1 MVDRYPIKASEFSS
15 HALVTRLI
23 ESLNHNVILD
33 LGCGTGTLTSGFIA
47 KGKTV
52 FGIEIDESDAQIA
65 QKNGLIVSVQSLDSK
80 TTFPSDKIELVIAA
94 DILEHLQ
101 NPQEFLIYLREQ
113 LPSGVNMVVSIPNIA
128 NIYVRLSLLFGKF
141 NYTDR
146 GILDKTHLRFFTRKT
161 LLEMFE
167 SSGYTFELLNYT
179 PIPIEEILPDW
190 IPSIASKIIDR
201 TLWELT
207 KFAPTILGYQFIG
220 VARST

>member
-1 MVDRYPIKASEFSS
+1 MIDRYPIKTSEFSS
-15 HALVTRLI
+15 HALVSKLI
-23 ESLNHNVILD
+23 ESLNPNIILD
-33 LGCGTGTLTSGFIA
+33 LGCGTGTLTASFVA
-47 KGKTV
+47 KGKIV
-52 FGIEIDESDAQIA
+52 FGIEIDERDAQIA
-65 QKNGLIVSVQSLDSK
+65 QINGLIVSVQSLDSK
-80 TTFPSDKIELVIAA
+80 TTLPSNKIELVIAA

-101 NPQEFLIYLREQ
+101 NPEEFLIYLRKQ
-113 LPSGVNMVVSIPNIA
+113 LPKNVKLIVSIPNVA

-161 LLEMFE
+161 LLDMFA
-167 SSGYTFELLNYT
+167 SSGYEFKLLNYT

-220 VARST
+220 VATSK